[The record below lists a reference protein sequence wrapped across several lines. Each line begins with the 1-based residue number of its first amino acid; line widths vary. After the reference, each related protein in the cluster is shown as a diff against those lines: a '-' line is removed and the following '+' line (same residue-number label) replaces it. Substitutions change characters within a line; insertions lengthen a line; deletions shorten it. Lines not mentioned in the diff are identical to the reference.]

1 MTLNKTFSALNDP
14 TRRTIL
20 DLLKKRDL
28 SVAEI
33 AQHFSI
39 TLPTLSHHL
48 SALKDADLVTAQRQG
63 TQMIYSLNLSV
74 FEAVAK
80 ELYAFFNHKK

>member
-80 ELYAFFNHKK
+80 ELYTFFNHKK

>member
-1 MTLNKTFSALNDP
+1 MTLNKTFSALSDP

-20 DLLKKRDL
+20 DLLKKSDL
-28 SVAEI
+28 PVAEI
-33 AQHFSI
+33 AKHSSL

-48 SALKDADLVTAQRQG
+48 STLKDAGLVTVQRQG

-80 ELYAFFNHKK
+80 DLYAFFNK